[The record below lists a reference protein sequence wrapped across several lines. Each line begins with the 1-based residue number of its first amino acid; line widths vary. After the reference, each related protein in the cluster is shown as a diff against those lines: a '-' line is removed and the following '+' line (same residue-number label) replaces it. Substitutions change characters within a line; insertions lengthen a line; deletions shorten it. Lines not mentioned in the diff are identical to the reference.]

1 MNPTKGNGPEAARNQ
16 PAKTFTKY
24 TADFTAR
31 AARFATADSCYLLL
45 CVVVLAQAALMFVW
59 GVLQ

>member
-1 MNPTKGNGPEAARNQ
+1 MHAAHKNECRGGARQ
-16 PAKTFTKY
+16 IVETFSKY